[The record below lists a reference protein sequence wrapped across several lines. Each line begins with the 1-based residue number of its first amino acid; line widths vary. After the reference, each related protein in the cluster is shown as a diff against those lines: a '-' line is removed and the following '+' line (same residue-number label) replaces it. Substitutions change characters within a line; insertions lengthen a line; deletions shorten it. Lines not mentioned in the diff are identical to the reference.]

1 MDFENLTEEQKA
13 KAREC
18 RTAEELLGLVRNEG
32 IELTDDQL
40 DAISGGKDWDDFS
53 CDDNECPYFNCGT
66 FC

>member
-1 MDFENLTEEQKA
+1 MDSTRFTEEQKA
-13 KAREC
+13 KARNC
-18 RTAEELLGLVRNEG
+18 KSAEELLALIKGEG

-40 DAISGGKDWDDFS
+40 NAISGGKDWDDFS